1 VDAQEVV
8 AREHDY
14 VLGVYGRAPFVLERG
29 QGSTL
34 FDSEGKAYID
44 CVAGIAVNAL
54 GYGDA
59 GIQQGSGPTTLRLLN
74 GSRPVGG
81 PTSVEP
87 KGHAH
92 GKFNDR

>member
-1 VDAQEVV
+1 MDAQEIIEL
-8 AREHDY
+8 EHDY

-34 FDSEGKAYID
+34 YDTDGKAYID

-59 GIQQGSGPTTLRLLN
+59 GIQQAMARGWRSGCCT
-74 GSRPVGG
+74 
-81 PTSVEP
+81 
-87 KGHAH
+87 
-92 GKFNDR
+92 